1 MLKTPVFFAL
11 CAALAFTSFST
22 TQAQTEFVTHETYV
36 EASWDTS
43 YDSQIAYSYPAN
55 YPVES
60 GLYIVPESVNHYP
73 NTHSNEIILVTNV
86 DPVASIQP
94 SAAATYAPSHTNP
107 PAAMTPPTPEVTYA
121 PETTYAPEVTF
132 TPAFSSG
139 QPSCTPG
146 GG

>member
-1 MLKTPVFFAL
+1 M
-11 CAALAFTSFST
+11 
-22 TQAQTEFVTHETYV
+22 TYSPYA
-36 EASWDTS
+36 EASLGTS

-94 SAAATYAPSHTNP
+94 SPAATYAPAHTHP
-107 PAAMTPPTPEVTYA
+107 PAAMTLPAPEVTYA

-132 TPAFSSG
+132 APAFSSG